1 MILNKRT
8 IVLILIF
15 FLFSNFSY
23 SKIDLQIIMK
33 INDQIITTYDI
44 EKESNYLLAL
54 NPKLNEIN
62 KNDLLKLAKRSI
74 IKEMIRKSE
83 ILKYKEINLENDQI
97 DNVLINIIQNLDFS
111 NQSQFENYL
120 NDFDISID
128 DLRKKIGIENEWKN
142 LVYSKY
148 SKSVKI
154 DKENLINKIQLS
166 SSEELSIEYNLSEI
180 VFIKK
185 QNISVKDQSKEI
197 LESIEIN
204 GFENTA
210 NLYSISD
217 SSKVGGK
224 IGWIRKNNLSL
235 DINRELDDLK
245 INSHSNPIKA
255 GNNYLILKINN
266 VKETNI
272 KIDKQKELNKMI
284 MIETSKQ
291 LDKFSNIFYN
301 KIKLNSVIS
310 EL

>member
-1 MILNKRT
+1 MILNKKI
-8 IVLILIF
+8 IVLILTF
-15 FLFSNFSY
+15 FLFGNFSY
-23 SKIDLQIIMK
+23 SKINLQIIMK
-33 INDQIITTYDI
+33 INDQILTTYDL

-62 KNDLLKLAKRSI
+62 KNDLFKLAKRSI
-74 IKEMIRKSE
+74 TKEMIRKSE

-97 DNVLINIIQNLDFS
+97 DNVLKNIIQNLEFS

-128 DLRKKIGIENEWKN
+128 DLREKIGIENEWKN

-148 SKSVKI
+148 SASVKI
-154 DKENLINKIQLS
+154 DKENLINKIEKFS
-166 SSEELSIEYNLSEI
+166 REEVSIEYNLSEI
-180 VFIKK
+180 VFINK
-185 QNISVKDQSKEI
+185 QNISLKDQSKEI
-197 LESIEIN
+197 LESIKVN

-210 NLYSISD
+210 NLFSVSD

-224 IGWIRKNNLSL
+224 IGWVRKNNLSL
-235 DINRELDDLK
+235 EINRELDNLK
-245 INSHSNPIKA
+245 INSHSNPIKV
-255 GNNYLILKINN
+255 GNNFLILKINDI
-266 VKETNI
+266 KETTI
-272 KIDKQKELNKMI
+272 KIDKQKELTKMI

-291 LDKFSNIFYN
+291 LDKFSNILYN

>member
-1 MILNKRT
+1 MILNKKT

-15 FLFSNFSY
+15 FLFNNFSY
-23 SKIDLQIIMK
+23 SKINLQIIMK
-33 INDQIITTYDI
+33 INDQILTTYDL

-62 KNDLLKLAKRSI
+62 KNDLLKLAKRSV

-166 SSEELSIEYNLSEI
+166 SREELSIEYNLSEI

-185 QNISVKDQSKEI
+185 QNISVEDQSKEI

-235 DINRELDDLK
+235 DINRELDNLK
-245 INSHSNPIKA
+245 INSHSDPIKV

-272 KIDKQKELNKMI
+272 KIDEQKELNKMI

>member
-1 MILNKRT
+1 MILNKKT
-8 IVLILIF
+8 IFLILIF
-15 FLFSNFSY
+15 FLFTNFSY
-23 SKIDLQIIMK
+23 SKIDLKIIMK
-33 INDQIITTYDI
+33 INNQIVTSYDI

-62 KNDLLKLAKRSI
+62 KNDLLKLAKKSMV
-74 IKEMIRKSE
+74 KEMIRKSE
-83 ILKYKEINLENDQI
+83 ILKYKEINLDNPRNENI
-97 DNVLINIIQNLDFS
+97 LRNIMLNLDFS
-111 NQSQFENYL
+111 NQQQFESYL

-148 SKSVKI
+148 STSIKI
-154 DKENLINKIQLS
+154 DKENLINQIERLS
-166 SSEELSIEYNLSEI
+166 KEEFSIEYNLSEI
-180 VFIKK
+180 VFIKN
-185 QNISVKDQSKEI
+185 QNISLKDQSKKI

-224 IGWIRKNNLSL
+224 IGWVKKNNLSSE
-235 DINRELDDLK
+235 INNELENLK
-245 INSHSNPIKA
+245 VNSYSDPIKID
-255 GNNYLILKINN
+255 NNYLILKINDIKEIT
-266 VKETNI
+266 VKV
-272 KIDKQKELNKMI
+272 DKQKELDKMI

-310 EL
+310 EF

>member
-1 MILNKRT
+1 MILNKKT
-8 IVLILIF
+8 IFLILIF
-15 FLFSNFSY
+15 FLFTNFSY

-33 INDQIITTYDI
+33 INDQIVTSYDI

-62 KNDLLKLAKRSI
+62 KNDLLKLAKKSMV
-74 IKEMIRKSE
+74 KEMIRKSE
-83 ILKYKEINLENDQI
+83 ILKYKEINLDNPRNENI
-97 DNVLINIIQNLDFS
+97 LRNIMLNLDFS
-111 NQSQFENYL
+111 NQQQFESYL

-148 SKSVKI
+148 STSIKI
-154 DKENLINKIQLS
+154 DKENLINQIERLS
-166 SSEELSIEYNLSEI
+166 KEEFSIEYNLSEI
-180 VFIKK
+180 VFIKN
-185 QNISVKDQSKEI
+185 QNISLKDQSKKI

-224 IGWIRKNNLSL
+224 IGWVKKNNLSIE
-235 DINRELDDLK
+235 INNELENLKVNSYSDPIK
-245 INSHSNPIKA
+245 IN
-255 GNNYLILKINN
+255 NNYLILKINDIKEIT
-266 VKETNI
+266 VKV
-272 KIDKQKELNKMI
+272 DKQKELDKMV

-310 EL
+310 EF